1 MPRMLL
7 PIFIM
12 VSVLFFRIEIIW
24 HVLGKSLLF
33 PFSCTFAYAW
43 EKQNMHTLKLNWL
56 HLLSSAYCMRIIL
69 FNSIVFSLF
78 GFQVLKLGLFLRN
91 QSEIIAKNRMK
102 KRLSYTAPFLMTL
115 EYFQKRKYVHNFKHM

>member
-1 MPRMLL
+1 MAEEAWEGFLLARAVGPAKLCSAEVGATGQKSEKLGSKSRMLL

-69 FNSIVFSLF
+69 YNSIVFSLF
-78 GFQVLKLGLFLRN
+78 GFQVLKLGLF
-91 QSEIIAKNRMK
+91 
-102 KRLSYTAPFLMTL
+102 
-115 EYFQKRKYVHNFKHM
+115 